1 MRNTRAENLSEHTL
15 EVCYIAH
22 ALGIIGRDRLS
33 KDIDV
38 DLCLKLAMYHDVPEI
53 VTGDMPTPV
62 KYHND
67 EIKKAYRQVESV
79 AVSRLLHMM
88 PKYMQPEIE
97 PLLCDSTSYEARL
110 TKAADKLSGLI
121 HCIEEEKA
129 GNREF
134 LKARATI
141 EKSLRDMNI
150 EECDIF
156 MKEFIKKYNLGKLFI
171 ERMNVYEKLEILA

>member
-1 MRNTRAENLSEHTL
+1 MRNTRSENLSEHTL

-22 ALGIIGRDRLS
+22 ALGMIGRDRLS

-38 DLCLKLAMYHDVPEI
+38 GRCIKLAMYHDVPEI

-67 EIKKAYRQVESV
+67 EIKRAYRQVESV
-79 AVSRLLHMM
+79 AVSRLLKMM
-88 PKYMQPEIE
+88 PEYMQSEIE
-97 PLLCDSTSYEARL
+97 PMLCDHTSYEAKL
-110 TKAADKLSGLI
+110 VKAADKLSGLI

-134 LKARATI
+134 LKARASI
-141 EKSLRDMNI
+141 EDALSKI
-150 EECDIF
+150 GVEECDIF
-156 MKEFIKKYNLGKLFI
+156 IKEFIPAYLLTLD
-171 ERMNVYEKLEILA
+171 EQD